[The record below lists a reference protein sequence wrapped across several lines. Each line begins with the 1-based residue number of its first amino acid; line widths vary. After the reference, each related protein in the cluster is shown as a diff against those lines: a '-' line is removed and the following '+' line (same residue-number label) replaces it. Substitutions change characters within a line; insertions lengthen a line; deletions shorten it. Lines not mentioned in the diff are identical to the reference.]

1 MSDDYRDGGTWPADP
16 EEGIDAWNA
25 RHVAHSATASVPEVR
40 HRLVAEYD
48 RMRAA
53 VATLTLD
60 ELRSPDGWSWAYD
73 CLYGHV
79 RKHLALVGSYCA
91 TVDWP
96 GPAGR

>member
-1 MSDDYRDGGTWPADP
+1 MWAADP
-16 EEGIDAWNA
+16 DEGIDAWNA
-25 RHVAHSATASVPEVR
+25 RHVALSATATVPEVLA
-40 HRLVAEYD
+40 RLDAQYD

-79 RKHLALVGSYCA
+79 RKHLALIGPWCA
-91 TVDWP
+91 TIAWP
-96 GPAGR
+96 ASASA